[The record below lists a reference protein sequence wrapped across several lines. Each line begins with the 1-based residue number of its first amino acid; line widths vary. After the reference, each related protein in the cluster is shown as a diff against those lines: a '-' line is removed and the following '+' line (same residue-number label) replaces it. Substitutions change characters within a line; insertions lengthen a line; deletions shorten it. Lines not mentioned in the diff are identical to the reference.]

1 MSNTVLRYQSSTPTV
16 QSTTMLAMARVA
28 AAGRI
33 AAQREA
39 ETRRRALRNKMAT
52 RYAEEI
58 IADLTADGAVKI
70 GMKVCTDSGKYRS
83 VIDLDWEDDLIRV
96 LVASTYGEDAEVWGI
111 RADGTYCN
119 EVF

>member
-1 MSNTVLRYQSSTPTV
+1 MNSTLRYTSQRPTV
-16 QSTTMLAMARVA
+16 GDQMARVA
-28 AAGRI
+28 AAGRVME
-33 AAQREA
+33 ARRREA
-39 ETRRRALRNKMAT
+39 EARRRRNAAAQ

-58 IADLTADGAVKI
+58 VADLTGDGAVKI
-70 GMKVCTDSGKYRS
+70 GMKVCTLDGKFRS
-83 VIDLDWEDDLIRV
+83 VIDLDWERDLVLV